1 MEITFLELKT
11 VLTKWIGS
19 LQDSRFTVYL
29 YPAVIF
35 VDRSLLARLLGCV
48 WFARSGSGFQAFG
61 FFGLFR
67 PFRPFGAKRWF
78 LYQLF
83 DSIWDFVISIMHDRT
98 ELSPFLLKK

>member
-61 FFGLFR
+61 FFRALGFLGFSGLSGLLGQKDGFYISYLIL
-67 PFRPFGAKRWF
+67 FG
-78 LYQLF
+78 
-83 DSIWDFVISIMHDRT
+83 I
-98 ELSPFLLKK
+98 LSSV

>member
-48 WFARSGSGFQAFG
+48 WFARSGSGLQAFG
-61 FFGLFR
+61 FFRALGFLGFSGLSGLLGQKDGFYISYLIL
-67 PFRPFGAKRWF
+67 FG
-78 LYQLF
+78 
-83 DSIWDFVISIMHDRT
+83 I
-98 ELSPFLLKK
+98 LSSV